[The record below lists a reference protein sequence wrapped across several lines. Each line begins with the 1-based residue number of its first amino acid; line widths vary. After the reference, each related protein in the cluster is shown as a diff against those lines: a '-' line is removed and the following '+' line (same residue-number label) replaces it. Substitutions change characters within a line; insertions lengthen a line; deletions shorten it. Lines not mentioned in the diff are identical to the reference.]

1 VGQGVANIAS
11 ALFGGICVTGTI
23 ARTATNIRTG
33 ARGPVAGML
42 HSAFLLIFML
52 LAAPLI
58 AYIPLA
64 TLSAVLIVVAWN
76 MAEKTEF
83 WALVRASRGDAL
95 VLLATFGLTIF
106 VDLTTGITVGV
117 VLGAF
122 LFMHR
127 MAEMVEVK
135 GHSLVPEDRPD
146 WENGQAEASTQDP
159 NVMVFRLS
167 GAFFFGAT
175 AAVSTVL
182 DRVGA
187 KPKAF
192 VLDFQDVLLLDST
205 AAATLRGL
213 VKRLTRGG
221 THVYFA
227 ATRRQVRK
235 TLFAARL
242 TPPIVNYKANLET
255 ALTLARRDAH
265 P

>member
-1 VGQGVANIAS
+1 
-11 ALFGGICVTGTI
+11 
-23 ARTATNIRTG
+23 
-33 ARGPVAGML
+33 
-42 HSAFLLIFML
+42 ML

-64 TLSAVLIVVAWN
+64 TLGAVLIVVAWN
-76 MAEKTEF
+76 MAEKPEF
-83 WALVRASRGDAL
+83 WALIRASRGDAV

-106 VDLTTGITVGV
+106 IDLTIGITVGV

-122 LFMHR
+122 LFLHR
-127 MAEMVEVK
+127 MAEVVEVK
-135 GHSLVPEDRPD
+135 GHSFVADDRPD
-146 WENGQAEASTQDP
+146 WENGHAETLTQDP
-159 NVMVFRLS
+159 SVMVFRLS

-192 VLDFQDVLLLDST
+192 ILDFQDVPLLDST

-213 VKRLTRGG
+213 VKRLVRGG
-221 THVYFA
+221 TRVYFA
-227 ATRRQVRK
+227 ATRHQVRK
-235 TLFAARL
+235 TLFAASL
-242 TPPIVNYKANLET
+242 TPPIVKYKANLET
-255 ALTLARRDAH
+255 ALAAAEHGAR